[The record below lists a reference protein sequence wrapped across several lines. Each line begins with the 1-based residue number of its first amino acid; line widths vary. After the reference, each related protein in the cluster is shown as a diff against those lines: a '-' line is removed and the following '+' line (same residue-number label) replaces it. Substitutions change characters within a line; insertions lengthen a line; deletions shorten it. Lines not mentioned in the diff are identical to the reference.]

1 MLPDPLHRAS
11 AIEERLSECALDK
24 LRRRRWRWKPRDGG
38 SGCGTSARRSL
49 ARTLKRMGGS
59 SGRAPVGRLTA
70 PDGPETVRPRT
81 ARRTHEDESDDLLE
95 AESDGAARNRQ
106 STAGGA
112 ETSACAAA
120 PAGIKEEAVSL
131 DDGRNPMIDEKPLR
145 GNLWNDDGE
154 GTPGSR
160 VPRSSSAFDVS
171 CGRGARRQFSFAGL
185 SPDDH
190 RSPRQRGTGFRP
202 IRRDADPVGHE
213 GQETVRRGRMVL
225 RGTSAVSRLR
235 SGVEDGR
242 RASLEGSPRGFLGA
256 TP

>member
-1 MLPDPLHRAS
+1 MHRVS

-24 LRRRRWRWKPRDGG
+24 LRRRRWQWKPRDGG
-38 SGCGTSARRSL
+38 SGCGNSGRRSL
-49 ARTLKRMGGS
+49 ARDVEAH
-59 SGRAPVGRLTA
+59 GRIIWTRACRQAYGAGRPGNGAPA
-70 PDGPETVRPRT
+70 HSEADPQ
-81 ARRTHEDESDDLLE
+81 DESDDLLE

-131 DDGRNPMIDEKPLR
+131 DDGRNPMIDEKLLR
-145 GNLWNDDGE
+145 GNLWNEDGE

-160 VPRSSSAFDVS
+160 VPRRSSAFDVS

-185 SPDDH
+185 SLDDH

-235 SGVEDGR
+235 SGVEDGL
-242 RASLEGSPRGFLGA
+242 RASPEGSPRGFLGA